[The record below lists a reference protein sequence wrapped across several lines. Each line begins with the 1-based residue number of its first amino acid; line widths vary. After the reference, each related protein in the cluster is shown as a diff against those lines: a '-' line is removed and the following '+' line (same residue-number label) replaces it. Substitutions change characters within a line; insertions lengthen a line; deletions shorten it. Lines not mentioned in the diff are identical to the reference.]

1 MMKTETEQAFP
12 IQLIDPFGRRV
23 DYMRISVTDRCDF
36 RCQYCMAEDM
46 TFLPRAQILSYE
58 EITFIARAFSELGV
72 EKIRLTGGEPLIR
85 HDSQQLI
92 ESLGALPKLKELTL
106 SSNGSQLG
114 KMAPALKAAGVQRI
128 NISLD
133 SLDAKKFKRITRTGN
148 LSKVLA
154 GIDAAVA
161 TGFKKLKINAVIMR
175 GHNEEEVLDLV
186 AFAIERG
193 IDVSF
198 IEEMPLG
205 NVNHD
210 RALSYCSSDDVRE
223 ILEQRYSLFPTT
235 ETTNGPSRYYRLT
248 GIDDT
253 KVGFISPHSHN
264 FCASCNRV
272 RLTAEGRL
280 LLCLGN
286 EHSADLRAVV
296 RRYPGDMDR
305 LKQEIIDAISRKPER
320 HYFDLND
327 EPQIVRFMNMTGG

>member
-1 MMKTETEQAFP
+1 MAAQTTTFPTE
-12 IQLIDPFGRRV
+12 LIDPYGRRV

-58 EITFIARAFSELGV
+58 EIQFIARAFTELGV
-72 EKIRLTGGEPLIR
+72 RKIRLTGGEPLVR

-92 ESLGALPKLKELTL
+92 ESLGALPKLQELTL
-106 SSNGSQLG
+106 SSNGSQLA
-114 KMAPALKAAGVQRI
+114 KMAPVLKAAGVQRI

-133 SLDAKKFKRITRTGN
+133 SLDADKFRRITRTGDLN
-148 LSKVLA
+148 KVVA
-154 GIDAAVA
+154 GIDAAREA
-161 TGFKKLKINAVIMR
+161 RFKRLKINAVIMR
-175 GHNEEEVLDLV
+175 GHNDEEVLDLV
-186 AFAIERG
+186 AFAVGRG

-205 NVNHD
+205 SVNHD
-210 RALSYCSSDDVRE
+210 RAVSYCSSDEVRE
-223 ILEQRYSLFPTT
+223 IIERKYSLLPTT
-235 ETTNGPSRYYRLT
+235 ETTNGPSRYFRPA
-248 GIDDT
+248 GAKDT
-253 KVGFISPHSHN
+253 RIGFISPHSHN
-264 FCASCNRV
+264 FCSSCNRV

-286 EHSADLRAVV
+286 EHSVDLRAIV
-296 RRYPGDMDR
+296 RRYPGDMAR
-305 LKQEIIDAISRKPER
+305 LKQQIIEAIGRKPER

>member
-1 MMKTETEQAFP
+1 MKTQTEIAYP
-12 IQLIDPFGRRV
+12 SQLIDPFGRRV
-23 DYMRISVTDRCDF
+23 DYIRISVTDRCDF

-46 TFLPRAQILSYE
+46 TFLPRQQILSYE

-72 EKIRLTGGEPLIR
+72 GKIRLTGGEPLIR

-92 ESLGALPKLKELTL
+92 ESLGALPELKELTL
-106 SSNGSQLG
+106 SSNGSQLT
-114 KMAPALKAAGVQRI
+114 KMAPTLKAAGVQRI

-133 SLDAKKFKRITRTGN
+133 SLDADKFKRITRTGN
-148 LSKVLA
+148 LDKVIA

-186 AFAIERG
+186 GFAVERG

-205 NVNHD
+205 QVGHD
-210 RALSYCSSDDVRE
+210 RATSYCSSDDVRA
-223 ILEQRYSLFPTT
+223 IIQQKYHLLPTT
-235 ETTNGPSRYYRLT
+235 ETTNGPSRYYRMA
-248 GIDDT
+248 GIGDT
-253 KVGFISPHSHN
+253 RIGFISPHSHN

-286 EHSADLRAVV
+286 ENSADLRAIV
-296 RRYPGDMDR
+296 RRYPGDMAR
-305 LKQEIIDAISRKPER
+305 LKQEIVDAIARKPER
-320 HYFDLND
+320 HYFDVND

>member
-1 MMKTETEQAFP
+1 MTITTRTLFPTELT
-12 IQLIDPFGRRV
+12 DPFGRRV

-72 EKIRLTGGEPLIR
+72 SKIRLTGGEPLIR

-106 SSNGSQLG
+106 SSNGSQLT
-114 KMAPALKAAGVQRI
+114 KMAPTLKAAGVQRI

-133 SLDAKKFKRITRTGN
+133 SLDADKFKNITRTGD
-148 LSKVLA
+148 LSKVIA
-154 GIDAAVA
+154 GIDAACA
-161 TGFKKLKINAVIMR
+161 EGFKRLKINAVIMR
-175 GHNEEEVLDLV
+175 GHNDEEVLGLV

-210 RALSYCSSDDVRE
+210 RAVSYCSSDDVRE
-223 ILEQRYSLFPTT
+223 IIEQKYSLLPTT
-235 ETTNGPSRYYRLT
+235 ETTNGPSRYFRLT
-248 GIDDT
+248 GIDGT
-253 KVGFISPHSHN
+253 RIGFISPHSHN
-264 FCASCNRV
+264 FCGSCNRV

-286 EHSADLRAVV
+286 EHSADLRAIV
-296 RRYPGDMDR
+296 RRYPGDM
-305 LKQEIIDAISRKPER
+305 ESAER
-320 HYFDLND
+320 GNC
-327 EPQIVRFMNMTGG
+327 